1 MMMMSSAPSPM
12 YMGRP
17 YPGQRVCTLTVSQ
30 SAATSSI

>member
-12 YMGRP
+12 YMGP
-17 YPGQRVCTLTVSQ
+17 AYPVQRVRTLTASQ